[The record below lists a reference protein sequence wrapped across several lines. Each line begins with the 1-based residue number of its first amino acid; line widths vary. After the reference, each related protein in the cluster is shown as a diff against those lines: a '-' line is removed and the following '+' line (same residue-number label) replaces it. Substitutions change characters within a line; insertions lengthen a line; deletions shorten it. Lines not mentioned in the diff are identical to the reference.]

1 MKGGECGSTA
11 RGGGCPDSRAE
22 KGGVPRI
29 SKTRSRRVDALAA
42 VDLVGEVVLEADDGE
57 LLNVVVGDV
66 IVELGRQHRGDVVG
80 AIREHDAVPLLLL
93 RIGLLF
99 VVERAEICAAGRG
112 GDDRDEWIWAK
123 RFALA
128 FALARGSRSG
138 EDSRPRVSARRA
150 RRGGPSATFFGR
162 LAPACRDA
170 PAIWRTEF
178 NPWSPWCRRSECP
191 VESSYPAMIVRSR
204 RSFLEEG
211 CFRCRAPPRVPRRGR
226 SGSVRRQPA
235 FEKEAARRADAT
247 RSV

>member
-128 FALARGSRSG
+128 RGSRSG

-150 RRGGPSATFFGR
+150 RRGGPSATFSG
-162 LAPACRDA
+162 AWHP
-170 PAIWRTEF
+170 
-178 NPWSPWCRRSECP
+178 
-191 VESSYPAMIVRSR
+191 
-204 RSFLEEG
+204 
-211 CFRCRAPPRVPRRGR
+211 RAETHPR
-226 SGSVRRQPA
+226 SG
-235 FEKEAARRADAT
+235 ARSSTLGRPGAGGASAPWRA
-247 RSV
+247 RIPP